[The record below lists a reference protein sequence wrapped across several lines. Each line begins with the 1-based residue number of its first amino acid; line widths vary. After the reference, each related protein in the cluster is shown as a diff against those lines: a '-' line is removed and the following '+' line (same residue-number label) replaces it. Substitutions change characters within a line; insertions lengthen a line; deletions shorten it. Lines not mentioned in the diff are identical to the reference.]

1 MNQCNEYYILEIS
14 TRALWGDEREGR
26 VSVIV

>member
-14 TRALWGDEREGR
+14 TRALWGDEREGS